1 MSEAF
6 PEESTTTTEQAEA
19 TPPDPGAE
27 LGAGMLGVDNES
39 GASETVNE
47 EPDGN
52 AQAASNGATNDNQPS
67 DADGL
72 RQADYTRKTQ
82 QVADDRRQVD
92 TERAELRRQQE
103 QFQETQRQVLLQQQQ
118 GPPPPTTSQ
127 QLQQVMTDPSL
138 SSEDRAGLNVI
149 LTMSQQQEQQA
160 NVIADLRSRL
170 EQWEPQLQ
178 TTNQVVSQLNQEQQ
192 ASSLKRMEDQVQE
205 AYDLFGQETTQ
216 QAAEFIKKNI
226 STPNRKTGQP
236 YTVAELVGLES
247 GRSIEHA
254 QEARQG
260 NRAVRQRSKQGVN
273 SNGSAHPVTTPAG
286 GPISKAEA
294 LREIESNMT

>member
-6 PEESTTTTEQAEA
+6 PEESTTTTEHAEA

-67 DADGL
+67 DAGGL

-118 GPPPPTTSQ
+118 GPPPPGIPQ
-127 QLQQVMTDPSL
+127 QLQQVMSDPSL
-138 SSEDRAGLNVI
+138 SAEDRAGLNVI

-160 NVIADLRSRL
+160 NVIANLRSRL